1 MYYNVEKEKI
11 ETRAGNIMD
20 KWEQQLKEQRPGQKR
35 RPKIYISI
43 TAAFITLVL
52 TFGLSIFSPTFAAT
66 LKNLP
71 VIGSAFEFVSNI
83 SVKTGKEQGL
93 TIPIEKQVEIDGQLI
108 TFTDTLYDGGEIHI
122 GYLIEASGM
131 EQTSLF
137 AQRIRF
143 LIDGQPMGGGGM
155 GISGVWIENGL
166 FAGTISL
173 RVRDKIPDSFLLGI
187 CSLEDNSL
195 LVELPVAKLGES
207 KVTIVNQKKEF
218 EDLALLYEKISFLP
232 TSTELSISLI
242 MPQEAFNQRKYMHLD
257 YQIIDELGR
266 VLQPLSGSGGGGG
279 PISGIITQK
288 FKYYF
293 EPLESLPKTITIK
306 PYLRD
311 YTNTTVEI
319 VRENWEQEKLTLS
332 QGDIGQ
338 VMILDIQKEN
348 GIITLTYE
356 VEGQNAY
363 QQANALW
370 IENGKGKRYD
380 SRQPAERVSGK
391 INQYQLAFPS
401 SADTAD
407 LYVATIEMNSL
418 QYLEDL
424 EITLE
429 IDR

>member
-1 MYYNVEKEKI
+1 
-11 ETRAGNIMD
+11 MD
-20 KWEQQLKEQRPGQKR
+20 KREQQLREQLTGQR
-35 RPKIYISI
+35 RRSKIYIGL
-43 TAAFITLVL
+43 TAALGILAL
-52 TFGLSIFSPTFAAT
+52 IFGLSIFSPMFAAT
-66 LKNLP
+66 IKNLP
-71 VIGSAFEFVSNI
+71 VIGSAFEFVGNI
-83 SVKTGKEQGL
+83 SVKTGKEQDL
-93 TIPIEKQVEIDGQLI
+93 TIPIEKQVELDGQLI
-108 TFTDTLYDGGEIHI
+108 TFADTLYDGGEIHI

-137 AQRIRF
+137 AQRMQF
-143 LIDGQPMGGGGM
+143 LIDGQPMGGHGM
-155 GISGVWIENGL
+155 GISGDWIANGI

-173 RVRDKIPDSFLLGI
+173 RVRDEIPDSFLLGI
-187 CSLEDNSL
+187 RSLEDNSL

-257 YQIIDELGR
+257 YQIIDDLGR

-293 EPLESLPKTITIK
+293 EPFESLPKTITIK

-311 YTNTTVEI
+311 YTNTTVKI
-319 VRENWEQEKLTLS
+319 VRENRE
-332 QGDIGQ
+332 
-338 VMILDIQKEN
+338 
-348 GIITLTYE
+348 
-356 VEGQNAY
+356 
-363 QQANALW
+363 
-370 IENGKGKRYD
+370 
-380 SRQPAERVSGK
+380 
-391 INQYQLAFPS
+391 
-401 SADTAD
+401 
-407 LYVATIEMNSL
+407 L
-418 QYLEDL
+418 QYLEDF

>member
-1 MYYNVEKEKI
+1 
-11 ETRAGNIMD
+11 MD
-20 KWEQQLKEQRPGQKR
+20 KWRQRLKGQLTDKKH
-35 RPKIYISI
+35 RPKIYIGL
-43 TAAFITLVL
+43 TVALITLAL
-52 TFGLSIFSPTFAAT
+52 TFGLSFFSPTFATT

-71 VIGSAFEFVSNI
+71 VIGSAFEFVGNI

-122 GYLIEASGM
+122 GYLMEASGR

-155 GISGVWIENGL
+155 GISGDWVENGL

-173 RVRDKIPDSFLLGI
+173 RVRDEIPDSFLLGI
-187 CSLEDNSL
+187 CYIDDNAP
-195 LVELPVAKLGES
+195 LVELPVAKQGES
-207 KVTIVNQKKEF
+207 KVTIVDQKKEF
-218 EDLALLYEKISFLP
+218 EDLALLYEEISFLP

-257 YQIIDELGR
+257 YQVIDDMGR

-279 PISGIITQK
+279 PVSGMITQS

-293 EPLESLPKTITIK
+293 EPVESLPKTITIK
-306 PYLRD
+306 PYSRD
-311 YTNTTVEI
+311 YTNTTVKI
-319 VRENWEQEKLTLS
+319 VRENWQQEKLTLS
-332 QGDIGQ
+332 QGDIGK

-348 GIITLTYE
+348 GMISLTYE
-356 VEGQNAY
+356 VEGQHAY

-380 SRQPAERVSGK
+380 SRQPAERVSGQ
-391 INQYQLAFPS
+391 INQYQMAFPS
-401 SADTAD
+401 SADIAD

-418 QYLEDL
+418 QYVEDL

-429 IDR
+429 IDSQQP